1 MSGRDRP
8 PLFDLPNPKVARRN
22 FLGGVLS
29 AAAGLS
35 VAGGRS
41 AWAAAGAVLHAA
53 PPPSRPAL
61 DERDR
66 SAVADLVAGAGL
78 GGVATWLV
86 VDAATGQVLDAGQ
99 PAQPL
104 PPASVAKAITALYA
118 YEGLGPQF
126 RFATQILATRPLMAG
141 RLAGDLILVGDGDPT
156 LDSDHLAAL
165 LDAGGLSA
173 GEIGGGFFLYD
184 GALPRIRA
192 IDATQ
197 PDHVAYNPAISGL
210 NLNFNRVCFEWQP
223 NGAGGYQISLDA
235 RAVHNRP
242 VVDVA
247 QMRLVERSAPLYSY
261 VSEGGRDIWSV
272 AASALGKGGTRWLPV
287 RQPALYT
294 GQAFQA
300 LAGARGL
307 ALPAPRLLAAMPPE
321 TLLLAQHQSAPL
333 PQMVRAML
341 RHSTNLTAETLGL
354 KTTLMQGGDGPES
367 LDLQGSGQRMAQWLQ
382 TRHGLQDARFVD
394 HSGLGEDSAIS
405 PAGLVQVLANP
416 GVAEVLQPLL
426 HEFRLEKKLGK
437 TKVLAK
443 TGTLNFVSALAG
455 YLLPDG
461 GRPMIF
467 AIMLADV
474 PRRKALPPEARE
486 RPAGGRQWANA
497 ARHLQRQ
504 MLARWVMRFSA

>member
-1 MSGRDRP
+1 MSGCDRP
-8 PLFDLPNPKVARRN
+8 PVFDVPNPRVARRK
-22 FLGGVLS
+22 FLGGLLS
-29 AAAGLS
+29 ATAGLS
-35 VAGGRS
+35 VAGGGS
-41 AWAAAGAVLHAA
+41 AWAVAVPRAA
-53 PPPSRPAL
+53 PPPPRPAL
-61 DERDR
+61 GVRDK
-66 SAVADLVAGAGL
+66 SAVTDLVAGAGL
-78 GGVATWLV
+78 GGVAAWLV
-86 VDAATGQVLDAGQ
+86 VDAASGQVLDAGGGT
-99 PAQPL
+99 QPL
-104 PPASVAKAITALYA
+104 PPASVAKAITTLYA
-118 YEGLGPQF
+118 HEGLGPQF
-126 RFATQILATRPLMAG
+126 RFATQILAAGKLVAG
-141 RLAGDLILVGDGDPT
+141 RLQGDLILSGEGDPT
-156 LDSDHLAAL
+156 LDSDDLAAL
-165 LDAGGLSA
+165 LAAGGLPVGGVA
-173 GEIGGGFFLYD
+173 GGFFLYD

-192 IDATQ
+192 IDAAQ

-235 RAVHNRP
+235 RAVHHRP

-247 QMRLVERSAPLYSY
+247 QMRLVERAAPLYSY
-261 VSEGGRDIWSV
+261 VSEGGRDVWSV

-300 LAGARGL
+300 LASARGL
-307 ALPAPRLLAAMPPE
+307 ALPAPRLLEALPPE
-321 TLLLAQHQSAPL
+321 ALLLARHQSAPL
-333 PQMVRAML
+333 PQMLRAML

-354 KTTLMQGGDGPES
+354 KTTLMQGGDRPES
-367 LDLQGSGQRMAQWLQ
+367 IDLQRSGQRMAQWLQ
-382 TRHGLQDARFVD
+382 TRHGLQGARFVD

-426 HEFRLEKKLGK
+426 HEFRLEKKMDK

-504 MLARWVMRFSA
+504 MLARWVVRFSA

>member
-8 PLFDLPNPKVARRN
+8 PLFDLPTPKVARRN

-41 AWAAAGAVLHAA
+41 AWAAAGAVLRAA
-53 PPPSRPAL
+53 PPPPRPAL

-141 RLAGDLILVGDGDPT
+141 RLPGDLILVGDGDPT

-367 LDLQGSGQRMAQWLQ
+367 LDLQRSGQRMAQWLQ

>member
-8 PLFDLPNPKVARRN
+8 PLFDLPTPKVARRN

-53 PPPSRPAL
+53 PPPPRPAL

-66 SAVADLVAGAGL
+66 SVVADLVAGAGL

-141 RLAGDLILVGDGDPT
+141 RLPGDLILVGDGDPT

-367 LDLQGSGQRMAQWLQ
+367 LDLQRSGQRMAQWLQ